1 MKVILL
7 DDFHSTINYTLKKW
21 NFEVIDGRGFD
32 TGDLK
37 NHLDINGI
45 FIRSSIP
52 LNASLLSQFKFL
64 KFIARPGAGLENID
78 LNYCQKVG
86 IKVFRSPEGNR
97 DALAEHTMGMIL
109 SLINNINS
117 ANTEVKNGVWLRE
130 ENRGIELKGKVFALI
145 GYGFMG
151 EALAKRLSG
160 FEVEV
165 IAYDKYKSN
174 FTDQYVKEVNMNY
187 IFKNADFVSLHTPLS
202 LETKNL
208 VNSSFINSFK
218 KSFFLINTARGQS
231 VVLEDLLK
239 GLENKKIKG
248 ACLDVLAL
256 ESPSFERFPYID
268 DPSFK
273 SLSQYKNVIF
283 TPHIA
288 GWTHESKEKMA
299 CFILHKIKKEFLPN

>member
-21 NFEVIDGRGFD
+21 NFEVIDGRGFAAE
-32 TGDLK
+32 DLK

-78 LNYCQKVG
+78 IDYCQQED

-97 DALAEHTMGMIL
+97 DALAEHTMGMVL
-109 SLINNINS
+109 SLINKINS
-117 ANTEVKNGVWLRE
+117 ANSEVKNGGWFRE

-174 FTDQYVKEVNMNY
+174 FSDQYAKEVNMGY
-187 IFKNADFVSLHTPLS
+187 VFKNADFVSLHTPLS

-208 VNSSFINSFK
+208 VNSTFINSFK

-239 GLENKKIKG
+239 GLKNNKIKG

-256 ESPSFERFPYID
+256 ESPSFERFSYLD
-268 DPSFK
+268 DPIFR
-273 SLSQYKNVIF
+273 SLSQYQNVLF

-288 GWTHESKEKMA
+288 GWTYESKEKMA
-299 CFILHKIKKEFLPN
+299 RVILEKIKNMNK

>member
-109 SLINNINS
+109 
-117 ANTEVKNGVWLRE
+117 
-130 ENRGIELKGKVFALI
+130 
-145 GYGFMG
+145 
-151 EALAKRLSG
+151 
-160 FEVEV
+160 
-165 IAYDKYKSN
+165 
-174 FTDQYVKEVNMNY
+174 
-187 IFKNADFVSLHTPLS
+187 
-202 LETKNL
+202 
-208 VNSSFINSFK
+208 
-218 KSFFLINTARGQS
+218 
-231 VVLEDLLK
+231 
-239 GLENKKIKG
+239 
-248 ACLDVLAL
+248 
-256 ESPSFERFPYID
+256 
-268 DPSFK
+268 
-273 SLSQYKNVIF
+273 
-283 TPHIA
+283 
-288 GWTHESKEKMA
+288 
-299 CFILHKIKKEFLPN
+299 

>member
-7 DDFHSTINYTLKKW
+7 DDFHSTINDTLKKW
-21 NFEVIDGRGFD
+21 NFEVIDGRGF
-32 TGDLK
+32 TAEDLK

-45 FIRSSIP
+45 FIRSSIS
-52 LNASLLSQFKFL
+52 LNATLLSQFKFL

-78 LNYCQKVG
+78 LNYCQQAD
-86 IKVFRSPEGNR
+86 ITVFRSPEGNR
-97 DALAEHTMGMIL
+97 DALAEHTVGMVL
-109 SLINNINS
+109 NLINKINS
-117 ANTEVKNGVWLRE
+117 ANTEVKNGVWSRE

-165 IAYDKYKSN
+165 VAYDKYKSN
-174 FTDQYVKEVNMNY
+174 FSDQFVKEVNMDY
-187 IFKNADFVSLHTPLS
+187 IFNNADFLSLHTPLS

-208 VNSSFINSFK
+208 VNSTFINSFK

-239 GLENKKIKG
+239 GLENEKIKG

-256 ESPSFERFPYID
+256 ESPSFEKFSYVD
-268 DPSFK
+268 DPIFK
-273 SLSQYKNVIF
+273 SLSQYKNIIF
-283 TPHIA
+283 TPHVA

-299 CFILHKIKKEFLPN
+299 LVILDKIRNMNK

>member
-7 DDFHSTINYTLKKW
+7 DDFHSSINYTLKKW
-21 NFEVIDGRGFD
+21 NFEVIDGRGFAAE
-32 TGDLK
+32 DLK

-78 LNYCQKVG
+78 LNYCQKVD

-117 ANTEVKNGVWLRE
+117 ANTEVKNGAWLRE

-160 FEVEV
+160 FEV
-165 IAYDKYKSN
+165 
-174 FTDQYVKEVNMNY
+174 
-187 IFKNADFVSLHTPLS
+187 
-202 LETKNL
+202 
-208 VNSSFINSFK
+208 
-218 KSFFLINTARGQS
+218 
-231 VVLEDLLK
+231 
-239 GLENKKIKG
+239 
-248 ACLDVLAL
+248 
-256 ESPSFERFPYID
+256 
-268 DPSFK
+268 
-273 SLSQYKNVIF
+273 
-283 TPHIA
+283 
-288 GWTHESKEKMA
+288 
-299 CFILHKIKKEFLPN
+299 